1 MANYAMILKEP
12 ECMMPSWCEKKK
24 KFCAFFFFV
33 NYARSK
39 VPGSLKKVQ
48 KTRREAKA
56 VLDKNI
62 KVQYS

>member
-24 KFCAFFFFV
+24 SSVLFFFV